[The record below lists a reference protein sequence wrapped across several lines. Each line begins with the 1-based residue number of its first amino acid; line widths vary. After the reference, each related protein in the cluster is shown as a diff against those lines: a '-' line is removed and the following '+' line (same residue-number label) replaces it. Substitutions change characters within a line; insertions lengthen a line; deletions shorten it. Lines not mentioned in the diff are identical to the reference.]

1 MTAQRASM
9 MRDRAGQQ
17 RVTNI
22 ELFFDLV
29 FVFAVTQLSHFLLS
43 GPGSGEHAHTELLLS
58 GHALTAL
65 LAALL
70 LTMVW
75 LLWSYTTWV
84 TNWLDPRRIVVR
96 LLLLVLA
103 AISLFSSAALPTAFE
118 RSGLIVGATYLV
130 IQVGRSAFTVVVI
143 GDPVL
148 RRNFQR
154 ILAWCLVSG
163 SLALAGGLVH
173 GDARILLWAG
183 AVAVDLIGGAAGFY
197 TPGLG
202 RSRTADWTIEGGHFA
217 ERCQGFILIAI
228 GESIVVIGASVAFRL
243 QAGSLTGAEIA
254 AFVIAVVG
262 SIAFWWVYFD
272 RTAED
277 AAEVI
282 ARSEDPGRIGRSA
295 YHLIHPIMVAG
306 IIVAAAADAAVADVA
321 AKHGGTGHASAWA
334 AWLILGGPAL
344 FLAGHAAFKAAIWRR
359 ISWPR
364 LAAIAALGLFGLLAR
379 HVPAVAL
386 AACGA
391 AVVVAVAVADHIWR
405 PVPTD
410 AVPTDAV
417 PTDAVPTD
425 AVPID
430 AVPTDAEPT
439 GAESADAGD

>member
-1 MTAQRASM
+1 M
-9 MRDRAGQQ
+9 MRDRTGEQ

-43 GPGSGEHAHTELLLS
+43 GPGSGTHPRTELLLS

-84 TNWLDPRRIVVR
+84 TNWLDPALIPVR

-103 AISLFSSAALPTAFE
+103 AISLVSSAALPTAFG
-118 RSGLIVGATYLV
+118 RSGLIVGAAYLV
-130 IQVGRSAFTVVVI
+130 MQVGRSAFTVAVI

-154 ILAWCLVSG
+154 ILAWCVVSG
-163 SLALAGGLVH
+163 SLALAGGIAH
-173 GDARILLWAG
+173 GNARVLLWICT
-183 AVAVDLIGGAAGFY
+183 VAVDLLGGAVGFY

-202 RSRTADWTIEGGHFA
+202 KSRTAEWTIEGGHFA

-228 GESIVVIGASVAFRL
+228 GESIVVIGASLASRL
-243 QAGSLTGAEIA
+243 DAGSLTGAEIS

-262 SIAFWWVYFD
+262 SVAFWWVYFD
-272 RTAED
+272 RTAQD

-282 ARSEDPGRIGRSA
+282 ARSEDPGRIGRTA
-295 YHLIHPIMVAG
+295 YHVIHPIMVAG
-306 IIVAAAADAAVADVA
+306 IIVAAAADAAVAEVA
-321 AKHGGTGHASAWA
+321 AEHGGTGRASAWD

-344 FLAGHAAFKAAIWRR
+344 FLIGHAAFKAAIWRR
-359 ISWPR
+359 ISWAR
-364 LAAIAALGLFGLLAR
+364 LAAIAALGLFGLLTLR
-379 HVPAVAL
+379 VPALVL
-386 AACGA
+386 AACSAGA
-391 AVVVAVAVADHIWR
+391 VVAVAVADHFSR
-405 PVPTD
+405 PAPV
-410 AVPTDAV
+410 
-417 PTDAVPTD
+417 
-425 AVPID
+425 
-430 AVPTDAEPT
+430 EP
-439 GAESADAGD
+439 AD